1 MNECG
6 YTPVNLNLQKQVVS
20 HVCPT
25 SCSLSTPEID
35 SFVFFLK
42 FLENVHRR
50 LQRITVLFVTGV
62 LWFSM

>member
-35 SFVFFLK
+35 SFVFFLNSLK
-42 FLENVHRR
+42 MYIEDYKE
-50 LQRITVLFVTGV
+50 LQFYL
-62 LWFSM
+62 